1 MAQYDL
7 VHQFNNLQSPDVT
20 FASGTTNALYI
31 GQFQWSDPSTQ
42 SNFTIF
48 AFREQEPHTD
58 RRQKDYMVCHLI
70 REEGQKKSVD
80 EIKASSKQ
88 SVHIPSNVNGLGIQI
103 QLFAKALRIF
113 FGKESILTEC
123 LNQLHLK
130 IARNKSS
137 FKN

>member
-7 VHQFNNLQSPDVT
+7 VHQFKDLRAPAVT

-31 GQFQWSDPSTQ
+31 GQFQWSDSSTP

-58 RRQKDYMVCHLI
+58 SHQEDYMVCHLI

-80 EIKASSKQ
+80 EIKASLKQ
-88 SVHIPSNVNGLGIQI
+88 SVRIPSDVNCLGIQI
-103 QLFAKALRIF
+103 LLSN
-113 FGKESILTEC
+113 SIVGMLYAPV
-123 LNQLHLK
+123 H
-130 IARNKSS
+130 
-137 FKN
+137 